1 MQDTRVKA
9 STSSHAEVR
18 SADPPRAPDYRP
30 RLAPLPRDPEVLV
43 IGAGAAGIG
52 AARTLVEQGVRVAV
66 LEARERIGGRA
77 FTVSIRGHALDLG
90 AHWLHAGPIN
100 PLVALGRTRG
110 ERLKLAPQESHVWV
124 DRRRGRPE
132 EIRSNARA
140 FDRADQAMTRGA
152 AQPGPDRPAKTAL
165 PQGLGPWGNRVAQV
179 HGLVSGRALDEVSL
193 HDFPSLEYSENFFL
207 AGGYGS
213 YLARL
218 ANDLPIALAS
228 PVTRIDWSD
237 STVRVETADG
247 TAYRARAV
255 IVTVPVMVL
264 RNGPAFS
271 PPLPNAVRAAID
283 GFSTGIYEHAVLHWP
298 SSPFRGRDRLA
309 AIHGTRPAPAGLLT
323 RIDDTPF
330 HYYELDVHEAEALD
344 AAGSGPD
351 GVRRHVRAVLA
362 EQFGRGRLRDLTI
375 PAVSAW
381 RHDPWSRGSWAVVPP
396 GHAPARAFLRAPL
409 ADTVWFAG
417 EALSRLQWG
426 TVGGAYEEG
435 ARAAAAAAERIRA
448 GTG

>member
-1 MQDTRVKA
+1 MTA
-9 STSSHAEVR
+9 STSTTSPRAAER
-18 SADPPRAPDYRP
+18 HSADPPRAPDYRP
-30 RLAPLPRDPEVLV
+30 RLAPLPQDPEVLV

-52 AARTLVEQGVRVAV
+52 AARTLVERGVRVAV
-66 LEARERIGGRA
+66 LEARDRIGGRA
-77 FTVSIRGHALDLG
+77 FTVSVHGHALDLG

-100 PLVALGRTRG
+100 PLVALGRARG

-124 DRRRGRPE
+124 DRRRGRPDE
-132 EIRSNARA
+132 VRANARA
-140 FDRADQAMTRGA
+140 FDRADRAMTRGA
-152 AQPGPDRPAKTAL
+152 AQPGPDRPAGSAL
-165 PQGLGPWGNRVAQV
+165 PPGLGPWGSRVAQV
-179 HGLVSGRALDEVSL
+179 HGLVSGRPLGEVSL

-207 AGGYGS
+207 AGGYGN

-218 ANDLPIALAS
+218 ANDLPVALSS

-237 STVRVETADG
+237 GRVRVETAG
-247 TAYRARAV
+247 GAEYRARAV

-264 RNGPAFS
+264 RDGPSFS

-283 GFSTGIYEHAVLHWP
+283 GFSTGLYEHAVLHWP
-298 SSPFRGRDRLA
+298 SSPFQGRDRLA
-309 AIHGTRPAPAGLLT
+309 AIHGTRRSPPGLLT
-323 RIDDTPF
+323 RIDGTPF

-351 GVRRHVRAVLA
+351 GVRRHVRSVRS
-362 EQFGRGRLRDLTI
+362 EQFGRARLRDLTI

-381 RHDPWSRGSWAVVPP
+381 RHDPWARGSWAVVPP
-396 GHAPARAFLRAPL
+396 GHAPARAFLQAPL

-435 ARAAAAAAERIRA
+435 TRAAADAAERIRA